1 MRTAA
6 GGPRQTHGQPFQKP
20 RSESGAQVRR
30 RETALQ
36 KAKGKRQKAKG
47 KRQKAKGKRQKA
59 KGKRQKRSKRM
70 LQAAQPTPHGSA
82 NKPRH
87 VAAHAYLELQSKP
100 PAPSFHPPG
109 LIQAANSVHR
119 QLPPG
124 SKSVKYPAN
133 RLPRRSHRLSALDD
147 CRVDP
152 SRR

>member
-1 MRTAA
+1 MHTAA
-6 GGPRQTHGQPFQKP
+6 GGPRQTHGQLFQKP

-30 RETALQ
+30 RETAL
-36 KAKGKRQKAKG
+36 QKAKG

-133 RLPRRSHRLSALDD
+133 KLPRRSHRLSALDD
-147 CRVDP
+147 CCVDP